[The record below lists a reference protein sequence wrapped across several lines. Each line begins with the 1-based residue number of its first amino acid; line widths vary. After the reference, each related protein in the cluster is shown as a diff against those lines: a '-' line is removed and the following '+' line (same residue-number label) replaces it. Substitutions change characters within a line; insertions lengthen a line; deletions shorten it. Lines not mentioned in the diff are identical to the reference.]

1 MISIRLRERSNR
13 SSRWLWCFLRSV
25 SLRQLLRIS
34 VLFAIACWLF
44 LNTCSNAVAQNEENA
59 EYPVK
64 LAFLYNFTKFVEW
77 PPESYREA
85 SAPLAICIV
94 GHDPFSPDLET
105 ELRTRKVGDHPVE
118 VRPLRATDSVN
129 ACHVVFVPVTEK
141 DHAEKIMKSLQ
152 GSNTLTVGESDG
164 FAAMGGIINLVVEGD
179 KIRFEVNPAAA
190 DRAGL
195 KISAKLLS
203 MAKIVD

>member
-1 MISIRLRERSNR
+1 
-13 SSRWLWCFLRSV
+13 
-25 SLRQLLRIS
+25 
-34 VLFAIACWLF
+34 
-44 LNTCSNAVAQNEENA
+44 
-59 EYPVK
+59 
-64 LAFLYNFTKFVEW
+64 
-77 PPESYREA
+77 
-85 SAPLAICIV
+85 
-94 GHDPFSPDLET
+94 
-105 ELRTRKVGDHPVE
+105 
-118 VRPLRATDSVN
+118 VN

>member
-1 MISIRLRERSNR
+1 
-13 SSRWLWCFLRSV
+13 
-25 SLRQLLRIS
+25 
-34 VLFAIACWLF
+34 VLFMIACWLF
-44 LNTCSNAVAQNEENA
+44 LNTCSEAVAQNEENA

-94 GHDPFSPDLET
+94 GHDPFNPDLET

-118 VRPLRATDSVN
+118 VRPLRATDTVN

-141 DHAEKIMKSLQ
+141 DHAGKIMKGLR

-203 MAKIVD
+203 MAKIVN

>member
-1 MISIRLRERSNR
+1 MPGVNLFRLRR
-13 SSRWLWCFLRSV
+13 LSV
-25 SLRQLLRIS
+25 
-34 VLFAIACWLF
+34 FFMIACWISM
-44 LNTCSNAVAQNEENA
+44 NAYSNAPSQNEENA
-59 EYPVK
+59 EYPIK

-85 SAPLAICIV
+85 NTPLAICIV

-129 ACHVVFVPVTEK
+129 ACHVVFVPITEK
-141 DHAEKIMKSLQ
+141 DHADKIMKSLQ
-152 GSNTLTVGESDG
+152 GSNTLTVGESEG
-164 FAAMGGIINLVVEGD
+164 FAAMGGIINLVVEGN
-179 KIRFEVNPAAA
+179 KLRFEVNTDAA

-195 KISAKLLS
+195 KISAKLLT
-203 MAKIVD
+203 MAKIVK